1 MYWNNRTSRP
11 IIHRIIYAVDLDY
24 CSQNYPYPVVSHY
37 ITPMFCRSYE
47 WNPKLI
53 VVEGKLNPVTRL
65 LPGSVIGTDTE
76 VVMVKVE
83 NTVA

>member
-1 MYWNNRTSRP
+1 
-11 IIHRIIYAVDLDY
+11 
-24 CSQNYPYPVVSHY
+24 
-37 ITPMFCRSYE
+37 MFCRSYE

-76 VVMVKVE
+76 VVMAKVE
-83 NTVA
+83 DTCLMTRAYNFVLSMLWS